1 MRECLYDVEHP
12 DEVNKVK
19 LPVYVEGAGV
29 GTDRNQLELM

>member
-12 DEVNKVK
+12 DEVK
-19 LPVYVEGAGV
+19 LPVYMEGTGV